1 MREALAA
8 VPWTWVL
15 IRATGITAW
24 CALTAVLIV
33 GLLATVRRTR
43 GVAAPRAVL
52 LHRRL
57 VSLALSL
64 LAVHAALLLVD
75 TYEPFTV
82 VQVLVPFTAS
92 WRPLPVALGTA
103 ALWLIL
109 AVWLL
114 GRLRGR
120 YPRRWFPRAHVCA
133 YAAWP
138 LATAHYVLA
147 GTDALTWWSI
157 TILIAGTGAVVAA
170 LLARAATPP
179 AARRRRTEAAPL
191 MSQDPPAAEPV
202 T

>member
-1 MREALAA
+1 MPEALAA

-120 YPRRWFPRAHVCA
+120 YSRRWFPRAHVCA

>member
-8 VPWTWVL
+8 IPWTWVL

-33 GLLATVRRTR
+33 GLLATIRRTG
-43 GVAAPRAVL
+43 GVASPRAVL

-92 WRPLPVALGTA
+92 WRPLPVSLGIV
-103 ALWLIL
+103 ALWLVM

-120 YPRRWFPRAHVCA
+120 YPHRWFPHAHVCA

-170 LLARAATPP
+170 LLARAATQR
-179 AARRRRTEAAPL
+179 AAHRRPNKAAP
-191 MSQDPPAAEPV
+191 SP
-202 T
+202 

>member
-120 YPRRWFPRAHVCA
+120 YSRRWFPRAHVGA

-170 LLARAATPP
+170 LLARASTPP
-179 AARRRRTEAAPL
+179 AARRQRTEAAPL